1 MKSTYSLLQKQI
13 LAIASFSENE
23 MEAIT
28 SCFKYEKFNAKEY
41 LSSMGKTSNKIFF
54 IVEGLARVYYLKDGK
69 EITTYLSCDEGFIAS
84 YSSFINQ
91 SVSFE
96 NIQCIEDCEVLSI
109 TFEKMQ
115 FLYNEI
121 PNWERVGRILAEQNY
136 LCMADRVLKLQMIP
150 AKEKYQTFLSSAPAK
165 IMQRT
170 PLIYIASF
178 LGITPESLSRI
189 RQDIS

>member
-1 MKSTYSLLQKQI
+1 MNAELQKQI
-13 LAIASFSENE
+13 LSIAPFSEKEIEKIN
-23 MEAIT
+23 
-28 SCFKYEKFNAKEY
+28 SCFQYEKFPAKEF
-41 LSSMGKTSNKIFF
+41 LSSMGKTSSKIFF
-54 IVEGLARVYYLKDGK
+54 IIEGLARVYYLKDGK

-96 NIQCIEDCEVLSI
+96 NIQSIEDCEVLSI

-121 PNWERVGRILAEQNY
+121 SNWERVGRILAEQNY

-150 AKEKYQTFLSSAPAK
+150 AKEKYQTFLASAPSK
-165 IMQRT
+165 IIQRT

>member
-1 MKSTYSLLQKQI
+1 MHSSLQKQI
-13 LAIASFSENE
+13 TAITSFSENE
-23 MEAIT
+23 LEKIA
-28 SCFKYEKFNAKEY
+28 SCFEYENYKAKEY
-41 LSSMGKTSNKIFF
+41 LSEMGKISNRIFF
-54 IVEGLARVYYLKDGK
+54 ILNGLARVYYLKDGK
-69 EITTYLSCDEGFIAS
+69 EITTYLSCDDGFIAS

-91 SVSFE
+91 TQSFE

-121 PNWERVGRILAEQNY
+121 PNWEHVGRILAEQNY

-150 AKEKYQTFLSSAPAK
+150 AKEKYLTFLASAPAK
-165 IMQRT
+165 IIQRT